1 MESANFDLRFDHLGL
16 ATRDP
21 QVTLKFLRSLGYDT
35 PEAVH
40 DPLQSANLVYCTHSA
55 MPSVEVIFAG
65 NAPGPLEAILAAKPT
80 DIYHQCYRSAD
91 RSLTLAAIKA
101 AGFRVVLVSAPKPAV
116 LFGGLSVS
124 FHLVKGFGLIEII
137 EDPSAASPS
146 TPS

>member
-1 MESANFDLRFDHLGL
+1 MSADTFGLRFDHLGL
-16 ATRDP
+16 ATRDA
-21 QVTLKFLRSLGYDT
+21 VVSLNFLRGLGYDT

-40 DPLQSANLVYCTHSA
+40 DPLQSANLVYCTHCA
-55 MPSVEVIFAG
+55 MPSVEVIYAG
-65 NAPGPLEAILAAKPT
+65 DDAGPLDAILAAKPT

-91 RSLTLAAIKA
+91 RSLTLAAIKS

-137 EDPSAASPS
+137 EDPSVPKPS
-146 TPS
+146 TP